1 MIWKAHSNDEKFFL
15 IKPMALAKVFNTL
28 KAMPKGK
35 SPGWDDLNV
44 EFYLFYCHII
54 GVSLFCA
61 INHFFQNTI
70 LPSTWSRTYVVLIS
84 KNNNPLKGF
93 DFRLISLCN
102 VCYKLI

>member
-1 MIWKAHSNDEKFFL
+1 MIWKAHSDDEKIFL

-28 KAMPKGK
+28 
-35 SPGWDDLNV
+35 NV
-44 EFYLFYCHII
+44 EFYLFYCHIV

-84 KNNNPLKGF
+84 KNNNPQKGF

-102 VCYKLI
+102 ICYKLI